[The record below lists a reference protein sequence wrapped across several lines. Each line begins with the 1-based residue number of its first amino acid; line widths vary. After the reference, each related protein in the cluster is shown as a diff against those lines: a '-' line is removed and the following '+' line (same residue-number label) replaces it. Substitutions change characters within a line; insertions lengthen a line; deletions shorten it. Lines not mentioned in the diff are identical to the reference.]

1 MNFSPDS
8 LLGEGGFG
16 RVYKGWVDEKT
27 LSPSSKMG
35 IGMAVAIKGR
45 TTTTTAEPN
54 QVVDDAAGGNDDSSS
69 SFHDFPDISF
79 PFLKQNEC
87 QNLKAL
93 DVDRPGEK
101 LNLVHWLKPELSEK
115 RSWEP

>member
-1 MNFSPDS
+1 MR
-8 LLGEGGFG
+8 LTTAEGPLEEALKH
-16 RVYKGWVDEKT
+16 VPLY
-27 LSPSSKMG
+27 
-35 IGMAVAIKGR
+35 KGR